1 MAAPTELRQETVALG
16 AVEAPAVKA
25 ILNLS
30 NYPTTIGSLRGDG
43 LMTASVWTRGEVQ
56 LEQEREDDGR
66 LALEFG
72 VREDP
77 LTWLDPRDWG
87 DTRGRPWNIE
97 LSPTVPLELHV
108 NAGNGATTAALD
120 ELTLTALALDS
131 GNGSLEATLPDGN
144 YDIRVDSSNG
154 SVALTL
160 PGAGRQSLR
169 VDSGNGSVRL
179 LLPPGVAARVE
190 YDTGNGRLSV
200 DERFTQVSGDHDE
213 GVYETAGYDAAAD
226 GLTIDVDSGNGSVT
240 ISAP

>member
-1 MAAPTELRQETVALG
+1 
-16 AVEAPAVKA
+16 
-25 ILNLS
+25 
-30 NYPTTIGSLRGDG
+30 
-43 LMTASVWTRGEVQ
+43 MTASVWTRGEVQ

-77 LTWLDPRDWG
+77 LTWLDPRSWG
-87 DTRGRPWNIE
+87 DSSNQRWNVE
-97 LSPTVPLELHV
+97 LSQTVPLELHV
-108 NAGNGATTAALD
+108 NAGNGATTAALGD
-120 ELTLTALALDS
+120 LTLTALALDS

-226 GLTIDVDSGNGSVT
+226 GLTIHVDSGNGSVT
-240 ISAP
+240 IAAP